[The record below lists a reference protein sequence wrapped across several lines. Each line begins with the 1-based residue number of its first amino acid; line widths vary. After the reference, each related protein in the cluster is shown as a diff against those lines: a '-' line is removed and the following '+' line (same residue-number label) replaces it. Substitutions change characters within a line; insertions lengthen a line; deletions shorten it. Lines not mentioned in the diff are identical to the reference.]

1 MDEQGPDL
9 GFRPPRHLLF
19 SGVHQPPVGQE
30 QIAEVM
36 HAGPVANPGRPI
48 QQREIQCH
56 GNESG
61 RHCIPHISYQRAD
74 PRFYGPTVTNRNT
87 LRGEHPRYR
96 PMPFG
101 QSRSTRQVLLMASGV
116 LRFAR
121 QFFPRPPREKMRVN
135 RKKNFTARG
144 TVIGL
149 SHYRPA
155 GRTAN
160 GFEATPIPGE

>member
-36 HAGPVANPGRPI
+36 DAGPVTNPGRPI

-61 RHCIPHISYQRAD
+61 RHCLLHISYQRAD
-74 PRFYGPTVTNRNT
+74 PLFYGPTVTNRNT
-87 LRGEHPRYR
+87 LRGEHPRYK
-96 PMPFG
+96 PMPLG
-101 QSRSTRQVLLMASGV
+101 RSRSTRQVLLMASGGIAI
-116 LRFAR
+116 RQAIFSSPASRKNAR
-121 QFFPRPPREKMRVN
+121 QPKEKLYCARNCHRIVTLPPCGTDREW
-135 RKKNFTARG
+135 
-144 TVIGL
+144 I
-149 SHYRPA
+149 
-155 GRTAN
+155 
-160 GFEATPIPGE
+160 